1 MSNMDETT
9 PNLTSSPGVFSLT
22 SDNTSPTKA
31 SHVDS
36 PMRQGAIPAEWTISD
51 ESATSC
57 HDAPTGSEGEQFPM
71 IVWLRG
77 DEPWFSQFDMD
88 AEAVMKAVGIKR
100 SRLTQIA
107 GRDLRVGRVRV
118 DRYIRPVFRSIDV
131 ARYLDQTR
139 ATASHQKSSAAIKT
153 AADSLQQQI
162 DHFQNTLETIGS
174 NLTNQINA
182 VLATQISDA
191 VGQANLALLTR
202 LDTLQAD
209 VTNRLSV
216 ITQDAIIKSADALVK
231 ELHESNKQTGSRIA
245 SLEHEL
251 KTMLDAKT
259 VMLDKIIQ
267 NASAFNEK
275 ASHLDVTFRTFEK
288 KLLERITFVWEKLVE
303 LEKLAQADQER
314 SVNASESEDQ
324 QQQHLKLSLAQRAAP
339 SRRRARGYR

>member
-1 MSNMDETT
+1 MSIMDETT

-22 SDNTSPTKA
+22 LDNLSPTTA
-31 SHVDS
+31 SPVES
-36 PMRQGAIPAEWTISD
+36 TTRQGAIPAEWTISD
-51 ESATSC
+51 ESAASGQES
-57 HDAPTGSEGEQFPM
+57 PSGSEGEQFPM

-77 DEPWFSQFDMD
+77 DEPWFTQFDMD

-139 ATASHQKSSAAIKT
+139 ATASHQKSSEAIKT

-191 VGQANLALLTR
+191 VGQANIALLTR

-216 ITQDAIIKSADALVK
+216 MTQDAIIKSSDALSK
-231 ELHESNKQTGSRIA
+231 ELGESKKETMSRVA
-245 SLEHEL
+245 SLENEL
-251 KTMLDAKT
+251 KTLLDAKT
-259 VMLDKIIQ
+259 ILLDKITQ
-267 NASAFNEK
+267 DTSAFNDK
-275 ASHLDVTFRTFEK
+275 ASHLEVTFRTFEK
-288 KLLERITFVWEKLVE
+288 TILERITFVWEKLVQ
-303 LEKLAQADQER
+303 LEEFAQ
-314 SVNASESEDQ
+314 VDQ
-324 QQQHLKLSLAQRAAP
+324 QQRKDAGEFEEGQKQHIKLSLAQRAAP